1 MPKIDIDAL
10 PEINRTGYP
19 PPHDELVVG
28 RHRKKLGDA
37 GGLTQFG
44 VNLTRLTPG
53 AGSAQRHW
61 HRNEDEFVFIVSGEA
76 TLIEDEGETI
86 LRPGDAAAFKAGV
99 ENGHHIVNTSDAD
112 LLYLE
117 IGTRAVEESG
127 EYSDIDMTFYKGAS
141 GAGYRRKDGTPLN
154 SGRITSGA

>member
-1 MPKIDIDAL
+1 MPKIDIDGMD
-10 PEINRTGYP
+10 EINGTRYP
-19 PPHDELVVG
+19 PPFDQLVAG

-44 VNLTRLTPG
+44 VNLTRLAPG

-86 LRPGDAAAFKAGV
+86 LRPGDAATFKAGV
-99 ENGHHIVNTSDAD
+99 QNGHHLVNRSDAD

-117 IGTRAVEESG
+117 IGTRAIEESG
-127 EYSDIDMTFYKGAS
+127 EYSDIDMTFHKDAS
-141 GAGYRRKDGTPLN
+141 GAGYKHKDGTPY
-154 SGRITSGA
+154 